1 MDYQDDTTHVVIKF
15 NKEAKDGKESIDLV
29 PISWTYIENK
39 ILFCKYQKKE
49 EYHKIDII
57 SQASSAHDTLW
68 KGYKVHVIKE
78 VREY

>member
-57 SQASSAHDTLW
+57 S
-68 KGYKVHVIKE
+68 
-78 VREY
+78 